1 VKVVFLGTAEFAVPS
16 LLSCLAAGH
25 EVLSVVTQP
34 DRPGDRGRAAP
45 RPVADAAAEQGL
57 PVQRPARLRDPAA
70 VAAVTELR
78 PDALVVAAYGQ
89 IVPAALLEAVPL
101 GGINVHASLLPR
113 WRGAAPI
120 NAAILAGDNETG
132 VSIMQMDSG
141 LDTGPV
147 YATRLTPISDRETA
161 PELTARLAGLG
172 ATLLIE
178 VLGRLERGEQS
189 PPQPQDDSKA
199 TSAPRLTRADGQVDW
214 AQLDAEAVDRHV
226 RALRPW
232 PGSTATLAGEAVR
245 LLGGEALH
253 EEAATA
259 PGTILATGQRS
270 LEVACRAGVY
280 RVDALQPAGRRVM
293 DAAAWLRGRR
303 LRPPVAPH

>member
-1 VKVVFLGTAEFAVPS
+1 MRVVFLGTAAFAVPS
-16 LLSCLAAGH
+16 LLSCLGAGH
-25 EVLSVVTQP
+25 EVLAVVTQP
-34 DRPGDRGRAAP
+34 DRPGDRGRPAP
-45 RPVADAAAEQGL
+45 RPVADAAGEQGL
-57 PVQRPARLRDPAA
+57 PVQRPVRLRDPAA
-70 VAAVTELR
+70 IAALTELR

-89 IVPAALLEAVPL
+89 IVPAELLEAVPL
-101 GGINVHASLLPR
+101 GGVNVHASLLPR

-120 NAAILAGDNETG
+120 NAAILAGDRETG

-147 YATRLTPISDRETA
+147 YAMRSTPIGDRETA
-161 PELTARLAGLG
+161 PELSARLAGLG

-178 VLGRLERGEQS
+178 VLDRLDRGE
-189 PPQPQDDSKA
+189 PPLPRPQDDSKA
-199 TSAPRLTRADGQVDW
+199 TSAPRLRRADGLVDW
-214 AQLDAEAVDRHV
+214 ARLDAAAVDRHV
-226 RALRPW
+226 RALQPW

-245 LLGGEALH
+245 LLEGEALH
-253 EEAATA
+253 DEGATA
-259 PGTILATGQRS
+259 PGTILASEHRS

-280 RVDALQPAGRRVM
+280 RIDALQPAGRRAM

>member
-1 VKVVFLGTAEFAVPS
+1 VFLGTAAFAVPS
-16 LLSCLAAGH
+16 LLSCVAGGH
-25 EVLSVVTQP
+25 EVLAVVTQP
-34 DRPGDRGRAAP
+34 DRPGDRGRPAP

-57 PVQRPARLRDPAA
+57 PVQHPDRLRDPAA
-70 VAAVTELR
+70 VAAVTELW

-89 IVPAALLEAVPL
+89 IVPAALLEAVPR

-120 NAAILAGDNETG
+120 NAAILAGDRETG

-147 YATRLTPISDRETA
+147 FAARSTTIGDRETA
-161 PELTARLAGLG
+161 PELSTRLAALG
-172 ATLLIE
+172 ATLLME
-178 VLGRLERGEQS
+178 VLDRLERGEQP
-189 PPQPQDDSKA
+189 PPQPQDSNEA

-214 AQLDAEAVDRHV
+214 ALLDAGAVDRHV
-226 RALRPW
+226 RALQPW
-232 PGSTATLAGEAVR
+232 PGSTATLAGEALR
-245 LLGGEALH
+245 LLEGDALGD
-253 EEAATA
+253 AATAAAA

-280 RVDALQPAGRRVM
+280 RVDALQPAGRRAM
-293 DAAAWLRGRR
+293 DAAAWLRGRHI
-303 LRPPVAPH
+303 RPPVAPD